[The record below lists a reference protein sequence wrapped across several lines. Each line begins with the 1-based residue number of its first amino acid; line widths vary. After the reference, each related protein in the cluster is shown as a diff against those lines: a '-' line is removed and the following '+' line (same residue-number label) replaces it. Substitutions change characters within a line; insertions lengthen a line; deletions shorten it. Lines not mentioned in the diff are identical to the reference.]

1 MKKFILIALSLT
13 MTLLVLGGCNVK
25 KNNNSQKP
33 TTTTSTS
40 SEWETT
46 RVPI

>member
-13 MTLLVLGGCNVK
+13 MTLLVLGGCNK

-40 SEWETT
+40 SEWETP